1 MKLSKLNR
9 WIKLNKSKIEM
20 WNFKH
25 IINFINELT
34 KTIRVLKLIKMNQ
47 IKLKQT
53 KNMNFQI
60 WDQFINELK

>member
-34 KTIRVLKLIKMNQ
+34 KTLRVLKLIKMNQ

-60 WDQFINELK
+60 WD

>member
-53 KNMNFQI
+53 KNMNFQT
-60 WDQFINELK
+60 WDQFY